1 MNVND
6 EELQDDLVNGR
17 TPYADPMDIKA
28 YRKIL
33 RALEKNPGF
42 ELRPGFAEKTVAR
55 LVAQQ
60 QANRSRDYFWFGAG
74 IFFLIASAIATVLF
88 TGFTLNFGFLNVM
101 SDYKG
106 LAIFGVL
113 FIGLLN
119 WLDKRLV
126 IRKHARL

>member
-6 EELQDDLVNGR
+6 EELQNELVNGR
-17 TPYADPMDIKA
+17 TPEADSMDIRA
-28 YRKIL
+28 YKKVF
-33 RALEKNPGF
+33 RALEKSPGF
-42 ELRPGFAEKTVAR
+42 ALQPGFAEKTVAR

-60 QANRSRDYFWFGAG
+60 QAKPSRDYFWFGAG

-101 SDYKG
+101 ADYKG
-106 LAIFGVL
+106 LAIFGIL
-113 FIGLLN
+113 FVVFLN

-126 IRKHARL
+126 VRKHAGL

>member
-28 YRKIL
+28 YKKVFRV
-33 RALEKNPGF
+33 LEKSPGF

-60 QANRSRDYFWFGAG
+60 QANPSRDYFWFGAG
-74 IFFLIASAIATVLF
+74 MFFLIASAIATVLF

-126 IRKHARL
+126 IRTHAGL

>member
-1 MNVND
+1 MKVND
-6 EELQDDLVNGR
+6 EQLQDDLVNGR
-17 TPYADPMDIKA
+17 PPDADPMDIKT
-28 YRKIL
+28 YKRVF

-60 QANRSRDYFWFGAG
+60 QANGSRDYFWFGAG
-74 IFFLIASAIATVLF
+74 VFFLIASAIATVLL

-101 SDYKG
+101 ADYKG
-106 LAIFGVL
+106 LAIFGIL

-119 WLDKRLV
+119 WLDKRLI
-126 IRKHARL
+126 IRKHAGL